1 MSQRMQIPPK
11 AWSPRRWEAWKLVSV
26 FCSFFAGYH
35 GQCDGLFSCVSS
47 LLFCLTLLS
56 PGSVSV
62 FRVLGARWQHQS
74 LGSSLI
80 LPRYHWKRKAAFTF
94 SVFDHHQQCLIS
106 ETSIR
111 NFIFKLGMPKE
122 TNKTRTPRVIGKQ
135 CSSHWRAI
143 AS

>member
-1 MSQRMQIPPK
+1 MDSMMVF
-11 AWSPRRWEAWKLVSV
+11 SPV
-26 FCSFFAGYH
+26 F
-35 GQCDGLFSCVSS
+35 

-80 LPRYHWKRKAAFTF
+80 LPRYHWRRRAAFKF

-122 TNKTRTPRVIGKQ
+122 TNKTRTPRVIGKHSVPHIGELFHLNDSCQ
-135 CSSHWRAI
+135 RTSSMYN
-143 AS
+143 